1 MCHAQIQ
8 LDPASPPQAVRQVQG
23 GVYSSRITRAR
34 LQKLYTVSLLGNTTE
49 EVALFLFFFFFSWH
63 SVYMMRVK
71 TSAGAPRLL
80 HSPDSTILGRCVNW
94 K

>member
-49 EVALFLFFFFFSWH
+49 EVALFLFFFFF
-63 SVYMMRVK
+63 
-71 TSAGAPRLL
+71 LL
-80 HSPDSTILGRCVNW
+80 AFSLHDESENKRGCATLTTQP
-94 K
+94 